1 MGQAS
6 RLPPISGQRLKEL
19 ATLLTRLGLDSLVPR
34 GSGGGALKADAEALA
49 PIEEALTHSSAGR
62 GRNHEQLEFLG
73 DAVLRLAAAEFLE
86 RRYPSLSVGQRSAL
100 RAQLVSDRWLAEL
113 ADQVELA
120 PLLRLG
126 PVALGDASGR
136 ATVLAECCEALVG
149 ALYRLGGGSRGG
161 LEVVLLWL
169 APAWEHSSAELLA
182 DPERHNWKTALQE
195 WSQARGLGL
204 PHYRCE
210 EMSRRHGDPR
220 RFHARVQCGEQQGP
234 ATTPEG
240 SATEADREARVP
252 AGAQG
257 DSSSQGNHAAQA
269 KSEAPAPRRAGDQA
283 GRAAGPFRSDPVA
296 PAACHCAGEG
306 WGGSRREAEQQA
318 ARAALAALR
327 RPGGWSG
334 EG

>member
-6 RLPPISGQRLKEL
+6 RLPLISGPRLEEL
-19 ATLLTRLGLDSLVPR
+19 RALLTRLGLDPLVPV
-34 GSGGGALKADAEALA
+34 GAGQHGALQADAAALA
-49 PIEEALTHSSAGR
+49 PIEEALTHTSAGR

-86 RRYPSLSVGQRSAL
+86 RRHPSLSVGQRSAL

-113 ADQVELA
+113 AEQVELA

-149 ALYRLGGGSRGG
+149 ALYRLGGGSLGG
-161 LEVVLLWL
+161 LELVLRWL
-169 APAWEHSSAELLA
+169 EPAWERSSAELLA

-195 WSQARGLGL
+195 WSQGCGLGL
-204 PHYRCE
+204 PNYHCE

-220 RFHARVQCGEQQGP
+220 RFRARVHCGSQP
-234 ATTPEG
+234 DA
-240 SATEADREARVP
+240 EADP
-252 AGAQG
+252 AGLTLTG
-257 DSSSQGNHAAQA
+257 PEAQA
-269 KSEAPAPRRAGDQA
+269 NG
-283 GRAAGPFRSDPVA
+283 
-296 PAACHCAGEG
+296 CAGEG

-318 ARAALAALR
+318 ARAALAGLR
-327 RPGGWSG
+327 RP
-334 EG
+334 

>member
-6 RLPPISGQRLKEL
+6 RLPPISGQRLEALRALL
-19 ATLLTRLGLDSLVPR
+19 ARLGLDPPIP
-34 GSGGGALKADAEALA
+34 GGAGEGGALQADAAALA
-49 PIEEALTHSSAGR
+49 PIEESLTHTSAGR

-86 RRYPSLSVGQRSAL
+86 RRHPSLSVGQRSAL

-113 ADQVELA
+113 AEQVELA

-149 ALYRLGGGSRGG
+149 ALYRLGGGSLGG
-161 LEVVLLWL
+161 LELVLRWL
-169 APAWEHSSAELLA
+169 GPAWERSSAELLA

-195 WSQARGLGL
+195 WSQGCGLGL
-204 PHYRCE
+204 PLYHCE

-220 RFHARVQCGEQQGP
+220 RFRARVHCGSQPGTAAGP
-234 ATTPEG
+234 AGLALPTG
-240 SATEADREARVP
+240 SEAEANGAAP
-252 AGAQG
+252 AAGAG
-257 DSSSQGNHAAQA
+257 
-269 KSEAPAPRRAGDQA
+269 SEGEDRPSERRAGGTTKTIA
-283 GRAAGPFRSDPVA
+283 NG
-296 PAACHCAGEG
+296 CAGEG

-318 ARAALAALR
+318 ARAALAELR
-327 RPGGWSG
+327 RPSGWSG
-334 EG
+334 ER

>member
-6 RLPPISGQRLKEL
+6 RLPPISGQRLEQLTALL
-19 ATLLTRLGLDSLVPR
+19 ASLGIDPVA
-34 GSGGGALKADAEALA
+34 SGEPTGAGHLQADATALA
-49 PIEEALTHSSAGR
+49 PIEEALTHTSAGR

-86 RRYPSLSVGQRSAL
+86 RRHPSLSVGQRSAL

-113 ADQVELA
+113 ADRIELA

-161 LEVVLLWL
+161 LELVLRWL
-169 APAWEHSSAELLA
+169 EPAWERSSAELLA
-182 DPERHNWKTALQE
+182 DPDRHNWKTALQE
-195 WSQARGLGL
+195 WSQGRGLGL

-220 RFHARVQCGEQQGP
+220 RFRARVQCGLHHG
-234 ATTPEG
+234 PEG
-240 SATEADREARVP
+240 GQAGLELPADPE
-252 AGAQG
+252 
-257 DSSSQGNHAAQA
+257 AQA
-269 KSEAPAPRRAGDQA
+269 TADGSAMEAGGDGDNRPSEHGA
-283 GRAAGPFRSDPVA
+283 GRTPRNLTAG
-296 PAACHCAGEG
+296 CAGEG

-318 ARAALAALR
+318 ARAALAAIR
-327 RPGGWSG
+327 RP
-334 EG
+334 